1 MSMYAPFRVRV
12 EKDVIVRIHR
22 RLQGKGKISV
32 PQGAQVTPTD
42 VLGTANISSG
52 FRTMNLAKYLAVS
65 PQDIQKYMK
74 ISLGQ
79 KIYKGELLA
88 FKNGGLFG
96 GKTVV
101 VSPSDGVLDFLNP
114 QTGEIKLTLL
124 PRKEDLTCGVYG
136 IVEVVDLER
145 GQITIRTQASLIH
158 GIFGCGRVRDG
169 ILHIV
174 GRRDELLGPRFV
186 PLTYHGQILLG
197 GSLVFKEAISACIS
211 AGISGIISG
220 GINAKDYKAMAGGR
234 LIFPKRLE
242 NDSGISIV
250 VCEGFGSVPIA
261 LDIYEILA
269 GYHGKFVSIDGNRQ
283 VILLPSFESKSMI
296 KVRNTKL
303 PPENSIST
311 IYERR
316 PEAVEL
322 KKGLRVR
329 IIGNSFIGEQGKIA
343 AIDQTET
350 ALTSGIKTFLA
361 TVETK
366 RRKVQIPVANLE
378 IIL

>member
-12 EKDVIVRIHR
+12 EKDAIVRIHR

-65 PQDIQKYMK
+65 PLDIQKYMK

-88 FKNGGLFG
+88 YKDGGLFG

-114 QTGEIKLTLL
+114 QTGEIKMTLL

-136 IVEVVDLER
+136 IVEAVDLER
-145 GQITIRTQASLIH
+145 GQITIQTQASLIH

-174 GRRDELLGPRFV
+174 GRRDELLGPHFV

-261 LDIYEILA
+261 EDIYEILA
-269 GYHGKFVSIDGNRQ
+269 GYHGKFVSIDGNKQ

-316 PEAVEL
+316 LEAVEL

-329 IIGNSFIGEQGKIA
+329 IIGNSFIGEQGKIV

-350 ALTSGIKTFLA
+350 VLTSGIKTFLA